1 MFAKNSKGE
10 LAQIFALF
18 KRAQETLIEIIQRF
32 GAFVESQ
39 GMAAISDP
47 NVTKDPIEFAR
58 KLIELKKE
66 SDNFVQKEFQSNLS
80 FQRKRDMVFQ
90 IILNKFDK
98 SPGFLASYLDYEFK
112 KGSFKHKIFY

>member
-1 MFAKNSKGE
+1 MFAKDSKEE

-18 KRAQETLIEIIQRF
+18 KRAQETLIEIINRF
-32 GAFVESQ
+32 GAYVESQ
-39 GMAAISDP
+39 GMALISDP
-47 NVTKDPIEFAR
+47 NITKDAIEFTR
-58 KLIELKKE
+58 KLIEMKIE
-66 SDNFVQKEFQSNLS
+66 SDSFVQKQFQSNLS

-112 KGSFKHKIFY
+112 KGKDRF